1 MSYKD
6 ISPKRIR
13 CKELQLSVRIS
24 LRDVCFRIDK
34 KKGDGRRA
42 IYAVSV
48 NALKTGTLF
57 SISLSLEHRID
68 LVRKIMEDIT
78 MPLAADGTRSVYDEL
93 CTQIEDIMRSLL
105 LGDSESLDDLR
116 QYSCNGM
123 LFY

>member
-1 MSYKD
+1 
-6 ISPKRIR
+6 
-13 CKELQLSVRIS
+13 
-24 LRDVCFRIDK
+24 
-34 KKGDGRRA
+34 
-42 IYAVSV
+42 
-48 NALKTGTLF
+48 
-57 SISLSLEHRID
+57 
-68 LVRKIMEDIT
+68 MEDIT